1 VTPERARLHR
11 YLRIA
16 LVLQAVGLLGLI
28 ATSFPDWLDSYL
40 RPHVCAPTAWCM
52 DFRGLAFDAL
62 AIFFGPL
69 IVLLLILAWRWRGP
83 RVWPLAVVA
92 LLDAGAIFL
101 TVDAILGELHNRTNS
116 IPPVASAP
124 PLLLLPA
131 LATLVLGINLVRP
144 VRWRPLLAAG
154 AAGCMLLAALL
165 WLYSVW
171 PMKVVQGS

>member
-1 VTPERARLHR
+1 VTPDRARLHR

-52 DFRGLAFDAL
+52 DFRGLDFDAL

-69 IVLLLILAWRWRGP
+69 IVLLLILAWRCRGP

-101 TVDAILGELHNRTNS
+101 TVDAILGELPGYFSARTTAATML
-116 IPPVASAP
+116 PPGGPWWELRSP
-124 PLLLLPA
+124 PL
-131 LATLVLGINLVRP
+131 T
-144 VRWRPLLAAG
+144 
-154 AAGCMLLAALL
+154 
-165 WLYSVW
+165 
-171 PMKVVQGS
+171 